1 MVRKPDK
8 EAEEAEEVMAECPFC
23 SMPGPETELQCVSCQ
38 NIIPFDVA
46 TGGCC
51 GEGAA
56 AQGAGTAGQRRVRYE
71 DPKAVLVLL
80 AFTAPILR
88 AAAGGL

>member
-46 TGGCC
+46 TGACC

-56 AQGAGTAGQRRVRYE
+56 AQGAASSSKAAEWWAGERRACPSSTCLHGTN
-71 DPKAVLVLL
+71 
-80 AFTAPILR
+80 T
-88 AAAGGL
+88 

>member
-56 AQGAGTAGQRRVRYE
+56 AQRAGTAGQRRVRY
-71 DPKAVLVLL
+71 
-80 AFTAPILR
+80 
-88 AAAGGL
+88 